1 MKVCWRNLIVR
12 VAFYGLMILGPTFL
26 SIGHSYYVKA
36 RQQRVDLFEISQTGD
51 KRNSNELRCV
61 VYDAA
66 GMICCACWLIWM
78 GGAIIIKIVQLW
90 GRCNHESNKGRAQGK
105 STNA

>member
-1 MKVCWRNLIVR
+1 MKNCCRNLIVR

-36 RQQRVDLFEISQTGD
+36 KQQRVDLSEISQTAD
-51 KRNSNELRCV
+51 KGNSDGLRCV

-78 GGAIIIKIVQLW
+78 NGAIIIKIVQLW
-90 GRCNHESNKGRAQGK
+90 RRYNHKSNKRRVQGK